1 MIMAGAVLGPGNA
14 AMSRFN
20 NLREGGVGD

>member
-1 MIMAGAVLGPGNA
+1 MAGAVLGPGDA